1 MPSQEGKKAIP
12 AYIFSIL
19 SYGWYAHVRDMYT
32 GIDFNLMMQ
41 QPSHEKQTKL

>member
-12 AYIFSIL
+12 LHFQFSRMD
-19 SYGWYAHVRDMYT
+19 GNAHVRDMYT
-32 GIDFNLMMQ
+32 GIYFNLMMQ